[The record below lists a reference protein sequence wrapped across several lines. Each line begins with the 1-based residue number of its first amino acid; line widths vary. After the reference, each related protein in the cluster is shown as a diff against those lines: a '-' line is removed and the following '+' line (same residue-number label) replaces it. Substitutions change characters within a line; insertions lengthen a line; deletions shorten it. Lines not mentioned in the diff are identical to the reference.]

1 MTVTWGATTTYPNP
15 STLEK
20 SADFVGGVG
29 VMADGTLSIDAIVT
43 KTRIKL
49 GWKAIDATNAGNLYT
64 QATTYAAATMDMSN
78 AGGAN
83 YGNVIPMPNS
93 ARLSPVGGTPLVYDV
108 SVEVRTA

>member
-1 MTVTWGATTTYPNP
+1 MSVTWSSTTTYPNP
-15 STLEK
+15 SSLEE
-20 SADFVGGVG
+20 SADFVGGFG
-29 VMADGTLSIDAIVT
+29 VMADGTVSIDAIAT
-43 KTRIKL
+43 KKRIKI
-49 GWKAIDATNAGNLYT
+49 GWKAIDSTNAGNLYT

-93 ARLSPVGGTPLVYDV
+93 ARLSPVGGSPLVYDV